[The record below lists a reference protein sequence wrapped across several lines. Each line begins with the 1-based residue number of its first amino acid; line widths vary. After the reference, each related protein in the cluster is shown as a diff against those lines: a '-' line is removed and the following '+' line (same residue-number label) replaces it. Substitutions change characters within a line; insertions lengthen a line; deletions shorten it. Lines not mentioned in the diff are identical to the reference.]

1 MNVEKH
7 FKDIWSGVITGE
19 LWASSNVKHKFF
31 LMFENQVWGRLLMV
45 LKDYFRIM
53 RLRSRGTARRHG
65 YFMLGIPGLL
75 LNECCR
81 IFGCCAQRIM
91 MF

>member
-31 LMFENQVWGRLLMV
+31 LMFEKHVWGRLLMV
-45 LKDYFRIM
+45 LKDLFQDNEIEVARYGSSTWIFHAWHP
-53 RLRSRGTARRHG
+53 RSV
-65 YFMLGIPGLL
+65 I
-75 LNECCR
+75 E
-81 IFGCCAQRIM
+81 
-91 MF
+91 